1 MDAWGISSSRG
12 LLTYCL
18 MPLFFSRWPG
28 VRGQQLEIIQS
39 PESLSVSAG
48 EELTL
53 SCTLSGIGLPGGVKW
68 HRGLD
73 RIQPAIYSQKGESSP
88 RVTRV
93 VPGSLNDFSI
103 TIKNVRPEDAG
114 TYYCVK
120 YRQRSGSPETE
131 ETAGKGTVVSVIAT
145 PSQPSIQGPTS
156 RVESGASVT
165 FNCTS
170 DRFSP
175 RDIAVTW
182 WKDGRPIQPLQTTV
196 LPEGESISYQVLSTV
211 EVQLTKEDVKSQLVC
226 QINHNTLR
234 SPLKQGFRVG
244 DVLRVPPNIRVET
257 IPPPPIQLNDTVT
270 ITCSVENFYPNDTT
284 LVWLENNNKS
294 EIGTDEPMTQNWDGT
309 SSLKSSLAVK
319 ATEERNLSVFACL
332 VRHNSQP
339 PVNKTA
345 TLIIRA
351 QTEGDESADTPGPGE
366 ASIFIIVAVVCLLLV
381 VLVVAIIYLVLARHH
396 KGKDPTSVRLH
407 ESEKTS
413 GVTNQEP
420 DPNNVTYADLN
431 FEKAPQKSPR
441 QVVEISQQSEYA
453 SIQAAKPPANDENV
467 TYADLD
473 MVHLSKAPKRPAP
486 KPEEASSEYA
496 SVQVQSK

>member
-1 MDAWGISSSRG
+1 MPEVPKTHGPDRPGT
-12 LLTYCL
+12 LDPETY
-18 MPLFFSRWPG
+18 
-28 VRGQQLEIIQS
+28 
-39 PESLSVSAG
+39 ESENHES
-48 EELTL
+48 
-53 SCTLSGIGLPGGVKW
+53 K
-68 HRGLD
+68 
-73 RIQPAIYSQKGESSP
+73 PALAAYG
-88 RVTRV
+88 
-93 VPGSLNDFSI
+93 PGS
-103 TIKNVRPEDAG
+103 T
-114 TYYCVK
+114 
-120 YRQRSGSPETE
+120 
-131 ETAGKGTVVSVIAT
+131 T

-196 LPEGESISYQVLSTV
+196 LPEIESISYKLLSTV

-234 SPLKQGFRVG
+234 SPLKQSFRLG
-244 DVLRVPPNIRVET
+244 DVVRVPPNIRVET

-270 ITCSVENFYPNDTT
+270 ITCNVENFYPNDTT
-284 LVWLENNNKS
+284 VVWLENNNKS

-309 SSLKSSLAVK
+309 SSLKSSLALK

-332 VRHNSQP
+332 VRHNAQP

-351 QTEGDESADTPGPGE
+351 QTEGDESADIPGPGE

-413 GVTNQEP
+413 GATNQLIAYKFKIIKILKAKKKIERIGIKEQEP

-431 FEKAPQKSPR
+431 FEKAPQKTPR

-453 SIQAAKPPANDENV
+453 SIQAAKPPNNDENV